1 MSMTT
6 TIALFST
13 FALLLFSRAAI
24 VTQCCS
30 RRWMIWCLISGLNYA
45 RIFQETFEGH
55 DKLSKGFEV
64 VQTNM

>member
-6 TIALFST
+6 TIVLFST

-24 VTQCCS
+24 VIQCCS

-55 DKLSKGFEV
+55 VELS
-64 VQTNM
+64 